1 MRVERWGRIKEIFHG
16 ALPLSKGERT
26 SYLDSECG
34 DDKDLRSEV
43 ESLLDS
49 EGDEDAF
56 LDKPALETAARLVA
70 EDAAASVVGSDLGNY
85 KVLELIGAGGM
96 GEVYLARDKRLGRK
110 VALKLLPDYFTKDA
124 ERLRRFKREAR
135 AASALNHPNILTV
148 YEIGEEKGTNFI
160 ATEFIDGITLRE
172 HIRSG
177 ELARDGAIEIALQ
190 TASALN
196 AAHQAGIVHRDIKPE
211 NIMLRKDGYVKVLDF
226 GLAKLIE
233 ELDRGASSASDV
245 STQALVQTAA
255 GVVMGTALYMS
266 PEQARGT
273 EVDAR
278 SDVWSLGCVVYE
290 MLAGR
295 PPFEGET
302 PSHVIVSILDK
313 EPAPLAARAR
323 VEVPNQLETIV
334 QRALTKERDKR
345 YQTVEEMSSA
355 LRALKQ
361 QLDIE
366 AALKAS
372 QEPPREASASDAS
385 SAATVIV
392 DTADE
397 RRSPTA
403 EADARKTIL
412 RDGQTISEGK
422 PQSYKR
428 TAVIAA
434 LGLVVL
440 VAVGFGIYRFTRPAQ
455 GPAASLAFAKTKLS
469 KLTTNGKA
477 GQAAISGD
485 GQFVVHVSGD
495 RGKQTI
501 LLKHV
506 ATGSDKEIVPVTGDD
521 YLTPGFSHNGSYIY
535 YRRDEKSRTVLY
547 RVPVL
552 GGVAPVKV
560 AEEVDS
566 AITLSPD
573 DKRVAFVRGY
583 PDIGESALMIAGA
596 DGAGEEK
603 LLVKKGAVF
612 FPYGAGSLTF
622 GPAWSPDGEMI
633 AFSTR
638 GTSQGV
644 MTNNLKA
651 VRVSDK
657 SEKDLTTQ
665 LWTGIGQITWLHN
678 GSGLILNAAEDSSG
692 AFQQIWHVAYPS
704 GEARKVTNDLSNYF
718 GVSLTQ
724 DSSTLVTMQ
733 GERLSNIWVLPEADT
748 RRAVKISSGKT
759 DGDDGVSWTRD
770 GKIVYTSSTTGDQDL
785 WVMNSDGTGVK
796 QLTRNARRSS
806 GAIVSPDGRFIV
818 FASTRSGERHIWRI
832 DVDGSNPLQL
842 TAGKN
847 EQFPTCTPDSKWVVY
862 MSTDSG
868 PSLLWRVP
876 IDGGAPTQ
884 LTDYLSFRPS
894 VSPDGKLTAIVFLD
908 EQSQPKRYLGAIIS
922 IEGGKPI
929 KTFELPQTRGRF
941 GWTPD
946 SRAVIYINTQGGVSN
961 LISQPID
968 GGKPTQLT
976 DFTSDQI
983 FWFDYSPDHHQLAVA
998 RGSQP
1003 SDVVIINDVK

>member
-49 EGDEDAF
+49 ESDEDAF

-361 QLDIE
+361 Q
-366 AALKAS
+366 
-372 QEPPREASASDAS
+372 
-385 SAATVIV
+385 
-392 DTADE
+392 
-397 RRSPTA
+397 
-403 EADARKTIL
+403 
-412 RDGQTISEGK
+412 
-422 PQSYKR
+422 
-428 TAVIAA
+428 
-434 LGLVVL
+434 
-440 VAVGFGIYRFTRPAQ
+440 
-455 GPAASLAFAKTKLS
+455 
-469 KLTTNGKA
+469 
-477 GQAAISGD
+477 
-485 GQFVVHVSGD
+485 
-495 RGKQTI
+495 
-501 LLKHV
+501 
-506 ATGSDKEIVPVTGDD
+506 
-521 YLTPGFSHNGSYIY
+521 
-535 YRRDEKSRTVLY
+535 
-547 RVPVL
+547 
-552 GGVAPVKV
+552 
-560 AEEVDS
+560 
-566 AITLSPD
+566 
-573 DKRVAFVRGY
+573 
-583 PDIGESALMIAGA
+583 
-596 DGAGEEK
+596 
-603 LLVKKGAVF
+603 
-612 FPYGAGSLTF
+612 
-622 GPAWSPDGEMI
+622 
-633 AFSTR
+633 
-638 GTSQGV
+638 
-644 MTNNLKA
+644 
-651 VRVSDK
+651 
-657 SEKDLTTQ
+657 
-665 LWTGIGQITWLHN
+665 
-678 GSGLILNAAEDSSG
+678 
-692 AFQQIWHVAYPS
+692 
-704 GEARKVTNDLSNYF
+704 
-718 GVSLTQ
+718 
-724 DSSTLVTMQ
+724 
-733 GERLSNIWVLPEADT
+733 
-748 RRAVKISSGKT
+748 
-759 DGDDGVSWTRD
+759 
-770 GKIVYTSSTTGDQDL
+770 
-785 WVMNSDGTGVK
+785 
-796 QLTRNARRSS
+796 
-806 GAIVSPDGRFIV
+806 
-818 FASTRSGERHIWRI
+818 
-832 DVDGSNPLQL
+832 
-842 TAGKN
+842 
-847 EQFPTCTPDSKWVVY
+847 
-862 MSTDSG
+862 
-868 PSLLWRVP
+868 
-876 IDGGAPTQ
+876 
-884 LTDYLSFRPS
+884 
-894 VSPDGKLTAIVFLD
+894 
-908 EQSQPKRYLGAIIS
+908 
-922 IEGGKPI
+922 
-929 KTFELPQTRGRF
+929 
-941 GWTPD
+941 
-946 SRAVIYINTQGGVSN
+946 
-961 LISQPID
+961 
-968 GGKPTQLT
+968 
-976 DFTSDQI
+976 
-983 FWFDYSPDHHQLAVA
+983 
-998 RGSQP
+998 
-1003 SDVVIINDVK
+1003 

>member
-1 MRVERWGRIKEIFHG
+1 MRAERWGRIKEIFHG
-16 ALPLSKGERT
+16 ALRLSKGERT

-56 LDKPALETAARLVA
+56 LDKPALEVAAHLVA
-70 EDAAASVVGSDLGNY
+70 EDATASVVGSDLGNY

-110 VALKLLPDYFTKDA
+110 VALKLLPDYFTKDV

-160 ATEFIDGITLRE
+160 ATEFIDGMTLRE

-177 ELARDGAIEIALQ
+177 ELARNVAIDIALQ
-190 TASALN
+190 TGSALN
-196 AAHQAGIVHRDIKPE
+196 AAHAAGIVHRDIKPE

-278 SDVWSLGCVVYE
+278 SDVWSLGCVLYE

-334 QRALTKERDKR
+334 QRALAKDRDKR

-366 AALKAS
+366 AALKNS
-372 QEPPREASASDAS
+372 QEPPREVGPSDAS

-403 EADARKTIL
+403 EGDARKTIP
-412 RDGQTISEGK
+412 RGSQTTGEGK
-422 PQSYKR
+422 PRSSAR
-428 TAVIAA
+428 IAIVAA
-434 LGLVVL
+434 LGLVV
-440 VAVGFGIYRFTRPAQ
+440 AVGVVFGIYRLTRPAQ
-455 GPAASLAFAKTKLS
+455 DQSVSGAFTKNKLS

-477 GQAAISGD
+477 GQAAVSAD

-495 RGKQTI
+495 RGKQSI

-521 YLTPGFSHNGSYIY
+521 YATPGFSHNGSYIY
-535 YRRDEKSRTVLY
+535 YRRLEKDAAVLY

-583 PDIGESALMIAGA
+583 PDIGECALMITGA
-596 DGAGEEK
+596 DGVGEEK
-603 LLVKKGAVF
+603 FLVKKGAAF
-612 FPYGAGSLTF
+612 FPYGAGGLSF
-622 GPAWSPDGEMI
+622 GPAWSPDGELI
-633 AFSTR
+633 AFLTR
-638 GTSQGV
+638 GTTQGA
-644 MTNNLKA
+644 MTNSLKA

-657 SEKDLTTQ
+657 SEKDLTSQ
-665 LWTGIGQITWLHN
+665 LWTGIGQITWMHN
-678 GSGLILNAAEDSSG
+678 GSGLILNAAADSSG

-733 GERLSNIWVLPEADT
+733 GERLSNIWILPEAET
-748 RRAVKISSGKT
+748 RRAIKISSGKT

-785 WVMNSDGTGVK
+785 WVMNSDGTDVK

-806 GAIVSPDGRFIV
+806 GAIVSPDGRYIV
-818 FASTRSGERHIWRI
+818 FASTRTGQRRIWRI
-832 DVDGSNPLQL
+832 DIDGSNPLQL
-842 TAGKN
+842 TAGKDD
-847 EQFPTCTPDSKWVVY
+847 QFPFCTPDGKSVVY
-862 MSTDSG
+862 LSTDTG
-868 PSLLWRVP
+868 AYLLWKVS
-876 IDGGAPTQ
+876 IDGGTPTQ
-884 LTDYLSFRPS
+884 LTDYLTQRPT
-894 VSPDGKLTAIVFLD
+894 VSPDGKMIAIVIVD
-908 EQSQPKRYLGAIIS
+908 EQSQPKRFRGAVIS
-922 IEGGKPI
+922 IEGGKPLQ
-929 KTFELPQTRGRF
+929 TFDVPQIRARF

-946 SRAVIYINTQGGVSN
+946 SRAVIFIQTQGGVSN
-961 LISQPID
+961 LVSQPID

-998 RGSQP
+998 RGNQT
-1003 SDVVIINDVK
+1003 SDVVMINDLK